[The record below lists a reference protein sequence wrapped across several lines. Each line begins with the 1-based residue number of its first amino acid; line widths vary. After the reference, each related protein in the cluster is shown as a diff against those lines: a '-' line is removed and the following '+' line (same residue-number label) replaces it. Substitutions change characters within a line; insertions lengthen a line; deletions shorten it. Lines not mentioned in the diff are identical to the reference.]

1 MDHTR
6 LTHFSIREIESATIG
21 WMGKFKPA
29 RPKGKKV
36 PGKPGAVPCVVFLI
50 SAMVLLSLL
59 FYLVMS
65 SSSK

>member
-1 MDHTR
+1 
-6 LTHFSIREIESATIG
+6 
-21 WMGKFKPA
+21 MGKFKPA
-29 RPKGKKV
+29 KPKGKKG

-50 SAMVLLSLL
+50 SAMVLVSLL

>member
-1 MDHTR
+1 M
-6 LTHFSIREIESATIG
+6 ESATIG
-21 WMGKFKPA
+21 GMGKFKPA
-29 RPKGKKV
+29 KPKGKKV

-50 SAMVLLSLL
+50 SAMVLVSLL

>member
-1 MDHTR
+1 
-6 LTHFSIREIESATIG
+6 
-21 WMGKFKPA
+21 MGKFKPA
-29 RPKGKKV
+29 RPKGKKG

-65 SSSK
+65 PSSK

>member
-1 MDHTR
+1 
-6 LTHFSIREIESATIG
+6 
-21 WMGKFKPA
+21 MGKFKPA
-29 RPKGKKV
+29 KPKGKKG

>member
-1 MDHTR
+1 
-6 LTHFSIREIESATIG
+6 
-21 WMGKFKPA
+21 MGKFKPA
-29 RPKGKKV
+29 RPKGKKA

-65 SSSK
+65 SSPK